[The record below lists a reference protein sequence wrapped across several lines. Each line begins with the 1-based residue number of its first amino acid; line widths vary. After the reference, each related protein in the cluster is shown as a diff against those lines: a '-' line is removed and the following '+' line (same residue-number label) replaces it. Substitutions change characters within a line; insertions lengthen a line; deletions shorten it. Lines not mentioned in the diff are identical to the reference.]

1 MFRCFGWAL
10 RSREILSKNSLK
22 WLCLIDKTKFVY
34 VIVHLTHFSTE
45 NKQSWEN
52 VNKVTQNKLR
62 PYNVYFQ
69 KLSPWKS
76 SRLVGRK
83 AKYLVSMRFL
93 RRKSFLLSAAVGN
106 GGVTTN
112 AIRSL
117 ALSSRCCKIWCNG
130 VKCCLNMLFSVQ
142 IEYAQSSRILWNDL
156 WMFLGLSDFNAFR
169 ICYID
174 YKLHDIWPD

>member
-1 MFRCFGWAL
+1 M
-10 RSREILSKNSLK
+10 
-22 WLCLIDKTKFVY
+22 
-34 VIVHLTHFSTE
+34 
-45 NKQSWEN
+45 
-52 VNKVTQNKLR
+52 TQNKLR

-69 KLSPWKS
+69 KLSPWRS

-83 AKYLVSMRFL
+83 AKYSVSMRFL

-130 VKCCLNMLFSVQ
+130 VKCCLNMLFSVKLNMHNHPE
-142 IEYAQSSRILWNDL
+142 IMKCSLNVSWPFRFI
-156 WMFLGLSDFNAFR
+156 MPLGLVTLITNSMMVG
-169 ICYID
+169 
-174 YKLHDIWPD
+174 